1 MPVGYLPTVDSGDSA
16 GGFVQATTGYGVLPL
31 PDTAESGALSVGY
44 GVMPRI
50 TVAEGTYDGAVVVPP
65 PVVGAGVCGVD
76 VTVPPIAVVAINNAD
91 VYVSVV
97 VPPPTLSAGGMGV
110 SAVVPALAVAVAS
123 PASEL
128 SAFVTVPPPVV
139 SALDGTYTYSGI
151 SVPPLTV
158 SVAWG
163 AALDWTVPAPVVQVT
178 ASAGPISVLAAV
190 PAVVVAGGSLSNADL
205 IVPAPVVSAHIAH
218 TINTQFAIPYLYRMS
233 IEVGA
238 SYSIRAKVAGA
249 VALAYNLQAVS
260 FVRVLSS
267 VQAPYNEG
275 RISQEISSVYS
286 CRGVVR
292 GSFSS
297 LYSMPNRVRNAIS
310 APSSIKSY
318 NRVVGAFAGIYSAL
332 STSQV
337 ISTSQQPYITV
348 GGVNVAIE
356 SGDVSASEGGFAWE
370 CNLVVANVGD
380 YARFQR
386 DTPFTVTLY
395 GEVYQF
401 ITDGKE
407 IRRDGPAEVSCRI
420 MGISPSAS
428 FASPRSPAKE
438 YLWGTIKYASAIVQE
453 VTGNGVTWGIIDWPL
468 PAHRVSFTRATPM
481 DIVKKLAEV
490 AGGVVETS
498 KAGALRARPLFPVSV
513 PLYPS
518 AIPSHVFLEAA
529 DILSVS
535 ENYAYDAVYNK
546 YRLLDAEATA
556 EDTLEW
562 EQGTSS
568 PYVGIIRAYPF
579 PWRTD
584 VVLKH
589 TGNPAITIG
598 AQTYSEKEY
607 EEVVEFFESVGN
619 TAHPILSISSVRW
632 TAVNLGALTY
642 ATDSKELTV
651 AGTQKN
657 SVAIIKYKSRSLEY
671 PVVAPNGDP
680 AQFLLESTVL

>member
-31 PDTAESGALSVGY
+31 PNTAESGALTAGY
-44 GVMPRI
+44 GVLPRI
-50 TVAEGTYDGAVVVPP
+50 TVAEGTNDVAIAVPALT
-65 PVVGAGVCGVD
+65 VGATMSGAAITLSPVSVD
-76 VTVPPIAVVAINNAD
+76 AFNHAD
-91 VYVSVV
+91 VY
-97 VPPPTLSAGGMGV
+97 ADI
-110 SAVVPALAVAVAS
+110 VA
-123 PASEL
+123 
-128 SAFVTVPPPVV
+128 
-139 SALDGTYTYSGI
+139 
-151 SVPPLTV
+151 
-158 SVAWG
+158 
-163 AALDWTVPAPVVQVT
+163 PAPVVDATGGGALSASIPAPTVQVT
-178 ASAGPISVLAAV
+178 SSDAEISVRVTV
-190 PAVVVAGGSLSNADL
+190 PSLVVDGGSLSNASL
-205 IVPAPVVSAHIAH
+205 VAPAPAVSAHISH
-218 TINTQFAIPYLYRMS
+218 RVYTHIDVPYCYLAAAS
-233 IEVGA
+233 IGS
-238 SYSIRAKVAGA
+238 SYSIQAKVASA
-249 VALAYNLQAVS
+249 VALAYDLEAVS
-260 FVRVLSS
+260 FLRVVSS

-275 RISQEISSVYS
+275 RVSSDVSIAYLMPASIKVLQSIASVYS
-286 CRGVVR
+286 CRGLVR
-292 GSFSS
+292 SPFSS
-297 LYSMPNRVRNAIS
+297 LYSMPNKVRNAVS

-318 NRVVGAFAGIYSAL
+318 NRVVGAFAGIYSVL
-332 STSQV
+332 SASQV

-370 CNLVVANVGD
+370 CNLAVAKVED

-407 IRRDGPAEVSCRI
+407 IQRGGPAEVSCRI

-428 FASPRSPAKE
+428 FASPRSPAKD
-438 YLWGTIKYASAIVQE
+438 YLWDTVKYASAIVQE
-453 VTGNGVTWGIIDWPL
+453 ATSSGVTWGIVDWPL

-498 KAGALRARPLFPVSV
+498 KAGALRVRSLFPTSV

-518 AIPSHVFLEAA
+518 ATPSHVFLEAT

-535 ENYAYDAVYNK
+535 ENYAYDEVYNK
-546 YRLLDAEATA
+546 YRLLDVEAAA

-589 TGNPAITIG
+589 TGDPAITIG

-607 EEVVEFFESVGN
+607 EETVEFFEGAGS

-632 TAVNLGALTY
+632 TAVNLGALAY
-642 ATDSKELTV
+642 ATDSRELTV
-651 AGTQKN
+651 SGPQQN
-657 SVAIIKYKSRSLEY
+657 SVAIISYKSRSLEY
-671 PVVAPNGDP
+671 PVVAPNSDP

>member
-1 MPVGYLPTVDSGDSA
+1 MPVGYIPAVDSGDSA
-16 GGFVQATTGYGVLPL
+16 GGFVQAVDGYGVLPL
-31 PDTAESGALSVGY
+31 TNTAESGALTTGY
-44 GVMPRI
+44 GVMPQI
-50 TVAEGTYDGAVVVPP
+50 TVAEGTYDLAV
-65 PVVGAGVCGVD
+65 
-76 VTVPPIAVVAINNAD
+76 
-91 VYVSVV
+91 SF
-97 VPPPTLSAGGMGV
+97 PPPTLDAGAFGIGISAPPLAIEAANHADAYADLVTPALTLGATGGC
-110 SAVVPALAVAVAS
+110 SASVAAPALAVVAA
-123 PASEL
+123 ASAGAI
-128 SAFVTVPPPVV
+128 SVRATATPPVV
-139 SALDGTYTYSGI
+139 DA
-151 SVPPLTV
+151 
-158 SVAWG
+158 
-163 AALDWTVPAPVVQVT
+163 
-178 ASAGPISVLAAV
+178 
-190 PAVVVAGGSLSNADL
+190 GSLSNSGLVA
-205 IVPAPVVSAHIAH
+205 PAPAVLTSLAHKIYAEV
-218 TINTQFAIPYLYRMS
+218 AAPYCYLAS
-233 IEVGA
+233 VGLGS
-238 SYSIRAKVAGA
+238 SYSICAKVASA
-249 VALAYNLQAVS
+249 VALAYDLEAVS
-260 FVRVLSS
+260 FLRVVSS

-275 RISQEISSVYS
+275 RISSDVSIAYPMPDSIKVLQSIASVYS
-286 CRGVVR
+286 CRGLVR
-292 GSFSS
+292 SPFSS
-297 LYSMPNRVRNAIS
+297 LYSMPDKVRNAVS

-332 STSQV
+332 SASQV

-348 GGVNVAIE
+348 GGVDVAIE
-356 SGDVSASEGGFAWE
+356 SGDVSTSEGGFAWE
-370 CNLVVANVGD
+370 CNLVVAKVED

-407 IRRDGPAEVSCRI
+407 IQRGSPAEVSCRI

-428 FASPRSPAKE
+428 FASPRSPAKD
-438 YLWGTIKYASAIVQE
+438 YLWATVKYASAIVQE
-453 VTGNGVTWGIIDWPL
+453 ATSNGVTWGIVDWPL

-498 KAGALRARPLFPVSV
+498 RAGALRVRSLFPISV

-518 AIPSHVFLEAA
+518 ATPSHVFLEVT

-535 ENYAYDAVYNK
+535 ENYAYDEVYNK
-546 YRLLDAEATA
+546 YRLLDVETAA

-584 VVLKH
+584 AVLKH
-589 TGNPAITIG
+589 TGDPAITIG
-598 AQTYSEKEY
+598 AQVYSEKEY
-607 EEVVEFFESVGN
+607 EETVEFFEGVGS

-642 ATDSKELTV
+642 ATDSRELTV
-651 AGTQKN
+651 SGPQQN
-657 SVAIIKYKSRSLEY
+657 SVAIINYKSRSLEY
-671 PVVAPNGDP
+671 PVVAPNSDP